1 MNGAIIAFD
10 PCHACE
16 SHDMCSRCEL
26 TLRRDGALRTD
37 KWISVEERLPD
48 TQQEVLTYSECNGV
62 RSACLIGAKDDIK
75 MWYLYKSDKLSIS
88 VTHWMPLPEAPK
100 MEDGDE

>member
-26 TLRRDGALRTD
+26 TLRRDGTLRTD
-37 KWISVEERLPD
+37 KWISVEERLPHVSD
-48 TQQEVLTYSECNGV
+48 EVLCYIKEYDSIDIYYYTGTDEWDNDRYCGSTKY
-62 RSACLIGAKDDIK
+62 IG
-75 MWYLYKSDKLSIS
+75 
-88 VTHWMPLPEAPK
+88 VTHWMPLPEPPK
-100 MEDGDE
+100 MKG